1 MEQEANDRKARVA
14 SYRAN
19 EDKLKFVLDILRP
32 IDLSKRDCNP
42 NNAEEYS
49 KGNYRVNYSFV

>member
-19 EDKLKFVLDILRP
+19 ENKLKFVLDILRP

-42 NNAEEYS
+42 NNAEE
-49 KGNYRVNYSFV
+49 